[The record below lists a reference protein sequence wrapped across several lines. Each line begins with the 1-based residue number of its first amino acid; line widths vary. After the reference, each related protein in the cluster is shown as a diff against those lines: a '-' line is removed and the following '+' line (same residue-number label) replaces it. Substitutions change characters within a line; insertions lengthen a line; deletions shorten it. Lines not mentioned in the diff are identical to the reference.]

1 MSVGLH
7 ASDLTGNLTQLY
19 TETKKSALNNASKDT
34 TDDTAP
40 ALTSLHRKFRIQK
53 DRLITWGLEWSDEGK
68 GPDGNIDES
77 IARAGVTETVTSVL
91 ENIKEVLEQA
101 ERIRSASTPTR
112 SPGWPVLAPEKAP
125 LLAVDI
131 PRYRDLVTDLTTSI
145 DILYDL
151 SRTRRALA
159 AGSHPPFGSDN
170 QRPLSDEKAAL
181 FESFASEQTLVAQ
194 QSGKSTQARLVGL
207 PPVIDLAALILPEE
221 GPPPYSN
228 TGVPMT
234 TRMVG
239 RLLRAHCPDEVR
251 FALQESFDDPLV
263 LIEYAN
269 FDSLYRENQV
279 PPPMARLEALSNYL
293 QQAKIRPQLNIIGYF
308 EDPKESRIG
317 LIFDISECNLDN
329 MAGPLGETGPVE
341 TYDLLHLLQSASNK
355 AKSHDTLSATPS
367 LEDRFKLALRVAER
381 VQDLHV
387 NESIH
392 GNLHSGSILFVKV
405 GDQEKSKT
413 GQLRSPI
420 LGSFNLFS
428 KVQIEGQAN
437 KSVLNIYQHPTDQ
450 DRDFNLNS
458 GLKFDAYGL
467 GLTLLEIGLWSPL
480 SELHK
485 AKYNLSDFKMRLERI
500 WIPRLAS
507 KCGSL
512 YMKAV
517 EACFSFSDHS
527 QVDQQQALRLYETT
541 LSRLRRCCLLCDETS
556 MVGSPRHSLM
566 SPVAESATGDT
577 QPNTPFTPRP
587 YQSPIQARTDFSRK
601 PVPATPERSS
611 TYPRSQRSVSKLQ
624 SSIPSSSDAF
634 GIETIKEGISAA
646 ASNLQ
651 NAWTDNRGAIQQAW
665 TDNRGLI
672 SYPFREYRRR
682 VVVLQNTWRQRQ
694 SRRASAAD
702 VETPLPA
709 ELHRAA
715 TAPADVS
722 TAIQSRGITRRPVG
736 APPKQRAFPVNLP
749 PQQLAEWHTNLGVR
763 LSRIVERALKN
774 SLESS
779 TIDLVG
785 LGTDESNAK
794 PTILVTCT
802 STAQVKAAI
811 KKRFR
816 CDTNMFDVKVRKGT
830 VSLSRRRGRTT
841 KEGGRTGCRSGN
853 MDSERIRRS
862 QAHSDYETEDEREPQ
877 NPYYHP
883 RPSCGASIGAY
894 NTDEGHLLPVSFG
907 GVILVDDKPYG
918 MSVHHMLEPLSDEE
932 DADSIAGSDAD
943 DESDA
948 VSASSA
954 FDSEPEEVPDLV
966 VAPPSTD
973 VLRSRVRAPRRSSAK
988 PPRDMPTK
996 AIRSPK
1002 SQSQEAPKRSRA
1014 KEPVPELPHRS
1025 SAKRSMDSVRK
1036 PDLVVPPPSNPTRR
1050 PRSPS
1055 PDFSS
1060 SGIDFD
1066 SVDDSDLSSDF
1077 DSDPEEHVEH
1087 KPGLVVSE
1095 GDTRAFL
1102 PTAPVTSEWRIT
1114 QPGLLD
1120 AQSTGWHLMDQ
1131 DQMDT
1136 DEDHLASFELGRL
1149 HASSGLRRYRDAQ
1162 GLLHE
1167 VDWALF
1173 TVKQD
1178 RHQCNL
1184 ILGGRRHLKAGQH
1197 FRSSIT
1203 PRSEQQSHQTDK
1215 NNYQPKVYSPVLR
1228 NPGDDIL
1235 GTSFGPSSSEDEA
1248 GSTAK
1253 STQKAILT
1261 QAAQF
1266 PPSQDLF
1273 PHVIALPSQ
1282 VASSTGIAGS
1292 TVLCSGRTSGLATG
1306 RVNPGLSFVK
1316 IYGRRT
1322 FSSSWTV
1329 VGDFGVGG
1337 DSGAWVVEC
1346 EKGGVCGA
1354 VLAEKGGVTYFAP
1367 MDVLLEDIRLTLK
1380 AQSVRLPGPDGEG
1393 TTGTGAAGGELV
1405 AAQGEEA
1412 QSAQAGDVQRSLA
1425 MRGKVQELGFVKD
1438 RGAYYA
1444 RRRQAIPS

>member
-7 ASDLTGNLTQLY
+7 PSDFTGNLTQLY
-19 TETKKSALNNASKDT
+19 TETKKSALSNASKETADDT
-34 TDDTAP
+34 TP
-40 ALTSLHRKFRIQK
+40 ALNSLHRKFRIQK

-68 GPDGNIDES
+68 GPDGNIDEN

-101 ERIRSASTPTR
+101 ERIRSASTPTPR
-112 SPGWPVLAPEKAP
+112 TTGWHALAPEKGP

-159 AGSHPPFGSDN
+159 AGSHPFSSDN
-170 QRPLSDEKAAL
+170 ARPMSDEKAAL
-181 FESFASEQTLVAQ
+181 FDSFASEQTLVAQ
-194 QSGKSTQARLVGL
+194 QSGKSSQLRLVGL

-228 TGVPMT
+228 AGVPLAS
-234 TRMVG
+234 RMVG

-279 PPPMARLEALSNYL
+279 PPPMTRLEVLSNYL
-293 QQAKIRPQLNIIGYF
+293 QQAKIRPQLNLLGYF

-329 MAGPLGETGPVE
+329 VSGSLGETGPVE

-381 VQDLHV
+381 VQDLHANDGV
-387 NESIH
+387 H
-392 GNLHSGSILFVKV
+392 GNLHSGSVLFVKI
-405 GDQEKSKT
+405 GDQEKSKA
-413 GQLRSPI
+413 GQLRAPV
-420 LGSFNLFS
+420 LGSFDLFS
-428 KVQIEGQAN
+428 KYQIEGQAN
-437 KSVLNIYQHPTDQ
+437 KSVLNIYQHPSDH
-450 DRDFNLNS
+450 DREFNQIS
-458 GLKFDAYGL
+458 TLKYDAYGL

-512 YMKAV
+512 FMKAV
-517 EACFSFSDHS
+517 EACFSFSDLP
-527 QVDQQQALRLYETT
+527 QVDQQQALRLYEMT

-556 MVGSPRHSLM
+556 IVGSPRHSLM
-566 SPVAESATGDT
+566 SPIAESAAGDT

-587 YQSPIQARTDFSRK
+587 YQSPIQSR
-601 PVPATPERSS
+601 PDLPRRPLPETPERSS
-611 TYPRSQRSVSKLQ
+611 TYPRSQKSVPRLDST
-624 SSIPSSSDAF
+624 IPTNSDGF

-651 NAWTDNRGAIQQAW
+651 NVWLDNRGALQQAW
-665 TDNRGLI
+665 TDNRGTI
-672 SYPFREYRRR
+672 GYPFKEYRRR
-682 VVVLQNTWRQRQ
+682 VVLLQNRWRERQ

-722 TAIQSRGITRRPVG
+722 LPNQSRTIARRPVG

-749 PQQLAEWHTNLGVR
+749 PQQLAEWHSNLGIR

-785 LGTDESNAK
+785 LGTDETNAK

-811 KKRFR
+811 KKRFK

-830 VSLSRRRGRTT
+830 VSLSRRSGRST
-841 KEGGRTGCRSGN
+841 KDGVRVGCRAQGAQEG
-853 MDSERIRRS
+853 ERIRRS
-862 QAHSDYETEDEREPQ
+862 HAHSEYETEDEQEPQ

-907 GVILVDDKPYG
+907 GVILVDDKPFG

-932 DADSIAGSDAD
+932 DDNDDASISGSDAD

-954 FDSEPEEVPDLV
+954 FDSEPDEAPDLV
-966 VAPPSTD
+966 VAPSPATG
-973 VLRSRVRAPRRSSAK
+973 VPRSRVRAPRRSSAK
-988 PPRDMPTK
+988 Q
-996 AIRSPK
+996 PK
-1002 SQSQEAPKRSRA
+1002 VLPSKLPSRSRA
-1014 KEPVPELPHRS
+1014 KQPVPELPHRS

-1036 PDLVVPPPSNPTRR
+1036 ELPLPATLELPPRPS
-1050 PRSPS
+1050 SPALS
-1055 PDFSS
+1055 SLSSSDVEFSS
-1060 SGIDFD
+1060 ADESGM
-1066 SVDDSDLSSDF
+1066 SSDF
-1077 DSDPEEHVEH
+1077 DSDPEEPIEH
-1087 KPGLVVSE
+1087 RPGLVVSE

-1102 PTAPVTSEWRIT
+1102 PSAPVTSEWRIT

-1120 AQSTGWHLMDQ
+1120 AQNTGWHLLDQ

-1149 HASSGLRRYRDAQ
+1149 HASSGLRRYRDAK

-1178 RHQCNL
+1178 RDQCNL
-1184 ILGGRRHLKAGQH
+1184 ILGGRRHLKRGSQLSGRA
-1197 FRSSIT
+1197 
-1203 PRSEQQSHQTDK
+1203 P
-1215 NNYQPKVYSPVLR
+1215 NYQPKVFSPVLR
-1228 NPGDDIL
+1228 NPGDDLL
-1235 GTSFGPSSSEDEA
+1235 GTATFGPSSEEDE
-1248 GSTAK
+1248 STTSAEK
-1253 STQKAILT
+1253 KAQKAILT

-1273 PHVIALPSQ
+1273 PNAITDPSQ
-1282 VASSTGIAGS
+1282 VAGK

-1306 RVNPGLSFVK
+1306 KVSPGLSFVK

-1322 FSSSWTV
+1322 FSTSWTV
-1329 VGDFGVGG
+1329 VGNFGVGG
-1337 DSGAWVVEC
+1337 DSGAWVVDC
-1346 EKGGVCGA
+1346 ERGGICGA

-1367 MDVLLEDIRLTLK
+1367 MDVLLEDIRLTLNAK
-1380 AQSVRLPGPDGEG
+1380 TVRLPGQDGSQPKAVPV
-1393 TTGTGAAGGELV
+1393 TTGGLVVVNDDDDPVGPSEGGAP
-1405 AAQGEEA
+1405 
-1412 QSAQAGDVQRSLA
+1412 RSLA
-1425 MRGKVQELGFVKD
+1425 LRGKVASLDYQKGRDACAVT
-1438 RGAYYA
+1438 RG
-1444 RRRQAIPS
+1444 QAVPS